1 MVKTRNLLVKLQ
13 LECGVVVESVFCRV
27 QRKRICKT
35 ANKKSA
41 GRAQALP
48 RGRGA
53 VSSQKLEIVKPARH
67 SSSSKAICMRYTRYT
82 RGGHGSDLTPIVTI
96 CTGRLKAHSRCSM
109 IVRSSCLFDSM
120 VVKQKTVWSKIHYSW
135 D

>member
-1 MVKTRNLLVKLQ
+1 MKLQ

-35 ANKKSA
+35 ANKKRA

-48 RGRGA
+48 RGR
-53 VSSQKLEIVKPARH
+53 SSQKLEIVKPAQHR
-67 SSSSKAICMRYTRYT
+67 SSNKVICMRYT
-82 RGGHGSDLTPIVTI
+82 RGGHGGDLTPIVAI
-96 CTGRLKAHSRCSM
+96 CTGRLKAHSRCSI
-109 IVRSSCLFDSM
+109 IVRSSCLLDSM
-120 VVKQKTVWSKIHYSW
+120 VVKQKKIWSKIHYSW